1 MIAAKSQ
8 RAVQPAGVL
17 EAIDAAAGPIKRRN
31 RGLGAG
37 DLLAAI
43 AAAQQA
49 GEDFL
54 VGLDRQRADAA
65 GQQVMPVPG
74 AVTIH
79 PDNTDVEVYGSK
91 KRGVTRSHRGQ
102 VYPQQQLAG

>member
-1 MIAAKSQ
+1 M
-8 RAVQPAGVL
+8 QPAGVL

-37 DLLAAI
+37 ELLAAI

-54 VGLDRQRADAA
+54 VDLDRQRADAA

-74 AVTIH
+74 GGHDPSGQHRRGGLRVQEAWRDSRNRVRWCEMGEGKMDGDLWGAV
-79 PDNTDVEVYGSK
+79 
-91 KRGVTRSHRGQ
+91 
-102 VYPQQQLAG
+102 